1 MNTFGVY
8 LNKSTMNTY
17 YTLLIALCFSGLS
30 FAQVNKQQQIQR
42 EKDKVSVFSAEERA
56 NLQLWFYEQTQ
67 KMGLSEEVNA
77 EYERIFYDHIYEMG
91 RLNDKDRVLN
101 DNQIKGGFDDIVHK
115 MNTQMKALLTEEQ
128 YVQHLENFGVI
139 VRSAY
144 RKMNWNE

>member
-56 NLQLWFYEQTQ
+56 NLQLWFY
-67 KMGLSEEVNA
+67 
-77 EYERIFYDHIYEMG
+77 
-91 RLNDKDRVLN
+91 
-101 DNQIKGGFDDIVHK
+101 DNHD
-115 MNTQMKALLTEEQ
+115 
-128 YVQHLENFGVI
+128 
-139 VRSAY
+139 S
-144 RKMNWNE
+144 